1 MYILYHITRSEATIN
16 VLESSN
22 FNCAPW
28 AHETMGTFPGG
39 TVRFSFGWF
48 NTHEEINY
56 TLTALEEIIND

>member
-1 MYILYHITRSEATIN
+1 
-16 VLESSN
+16 
-22 FNCAPW
+22 
-28 AHETMGTFPGG
+28 MGTFPGG